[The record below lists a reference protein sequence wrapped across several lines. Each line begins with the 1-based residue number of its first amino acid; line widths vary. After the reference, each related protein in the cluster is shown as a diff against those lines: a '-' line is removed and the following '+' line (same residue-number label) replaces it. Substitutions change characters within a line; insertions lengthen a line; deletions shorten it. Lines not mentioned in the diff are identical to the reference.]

1 MSRFSAARLALIIP
15 LFAASLSWTQEEKVK
30 LGLLMINADA
40 GIFLA
45 LERGYFKEQ
54 GVSVEPIYFSSSAGP
69 QMAALTTGELD
80 AGSGSIGPGIYNAV
94 AGGVG
99 LKVVAA
105 KSQVGPKGSGRF
117 IARSG

>member
-1 MSRFSAARLALIIP
+1 MTAVVLLAVSLISQPFSSA
-15 LFAASLSWTQEEKVK
+15 QEEKVK

-45 LERGYFKEQ
+45 IERGYFREQ

-80 AGSGSIGPGIYNAV
+80 AGSGRDR
-94 AGGVG
+94 
-99 LKVVAA
+99 
-105 KSQVGPKGSGRF
+105 KSTRLNSSHIQKSRMPSS
-117 IARSG
+117 A